1 MTSALLPS
9 SFAGPPTS
17 AQFSQAERA
26 AWDATRAADTSCPT
40 PAQGGVDIN
49 LGQLVCG
56 ALKSDSIPQSLCR
69 ACGNQDAE
77 IVAWNLLRLAVAS
90 SYDTTMQA
98 LVDTIVTCCDSALAR
113 AGRTI
118 GLAQPGA
125 GIAGVLAVWSSSGA
139 RVRVETRAPPTEN
152 AASGA
157 IDISL
162 SPGATVPTIR
172 AVPLPPGAALGTTIT
187 AQVQPSHEEIEE
199 FEREL
204 SRLRYLTAPRIFVA
218 ASGQE
223 PVLLNPRAA
232 VGDDVPR
239 VYVTYGTRDGFT
251 VRFLGMPITVP
262 ELLWQF
268 SVPFTW
274 RPTPLGGAG
283 TPLLPIR
290 TGLHRRPPLASGS
303 ARLRGPVYAQNTL
316 RAVLL
321 VGGVVVFCEPAAL
334 VEGPPDFDLG
344 IDDFD
349 LLFEEDRAA
358 AKSWFHE
365 AIAGHDMVISLP
377 GSVRTTSGRGGLDH
391 GALRELADEVTRFVA
406 DMDIKERQR
415 GTVVA
420 LQLAVRA
427 IERAH
432 GARAGTAHGGSVWR
446 RLQSVVQGTASRGL
460 AVPFWA
466 WRLVWKKF
474 AESTRAPCFPALTTD
489 GRVSEAASAIV
500 ARLAL
505 EGGGEVA
512 GSDAEGTHFT
522 ILRDADLQAPT
533 SGGTVLAANG
543 TPFPSGVL
551 WVSSSPDEYGEGYAG
566 VTGALLWPHSQP
578 TMGLIA
584 YLAPFGTKELL
595 TGEGALKQIGVAP
608 PEATRRFAWSVFR
621 RTKLAALAGASGRDI
636 PLWVDLGKF
645 KLCAVT
651 DEAASPANSSAHSAA
666 LAEFMRVA
674 ADTDTPLL
682 FPEQWTPCALGTVRF
697 SVESTPLLDVSTDS
711 LPRFSGLGFALQA
724 VTLLTCAFLYIKL
737 PKLGETTA
745 TKFQQRA
752 DLVLVELANVIV
764 RAGVPAERLLGLVA
778 QASARLAF
786 PLANDVAKLVLPS
799 DLPGATAHSFARLG
813 DAATTRELVVE
824 WLSGDAITANL
835 LGLVQTRLLELLLPG
850 ETPKR
855 TPSVSTHRQPSGTSL
870 GAVLRTVLL
879 EGQQAADRL
888 LSPNARA
895 TQGRVPR
902 VPLPA
907 GVRRIIAAR
916 SGTSPAASVLIELWK
931 NARAQ
936 PSRTPVSVTIEPLIA
951 SLVPREA
958 ELGNV
963 FSRLTVA
970 NGVGLACPAA
980 LHGALVRMVVPFLSA
995 VPSLTKGIARG
1006 VGFFAALRHPFTAV
1020 EVRIGSRVVL
1030 LEPRRSRDGAALVDA
1045 DITVSSRDDGSL
1057 STMVSV
1063 QCLSADY
1070 PEAAI
1075 EWQVQSET
1083 LLSLLVLPGDSF
1095 QLNGAAEHGRARTQ
1109 VGKSNELSLFF
1120 VPGECESWVVDADT
1134 SDPVCPLSWFVRDAV
1149 TRGQLPAWVLDA
1161 TAHGLLVSANA
1172 AAERTETRPGARTAA
1187 LPTLNLPH
1195 ILRVR
1200 ADVSSAPVI
1209 HARAAGDA
1217 AFSGPI
1223 QTPVLLGPGTRAD
1236 EVKLSTAG
1244 LGPSVLHYLI
1254 SVRLFTFV
1262 RKHRPE
1268 LAAQYVPGV
1277 LWSGT
1282 LTHQHRGADPRVMS
1296 RAHAMPSR
1304 ASLLHP
1310 DPNSYGDAAEFWMS
1324 FPLLFGHLG
1333 AAGGDLRVQT
1343 VRDELVQLEGAGTDA
1358 VEQAAREILFVSV
1371 SAENDPGIKE
1381 AIAGAR
1387 RMLLIWH
1394 ARRAAE
1400 RTVAASLARRAY
1412 TEVKTLISNM
1422 NGVRNDG
1429 PGPHVL
1435 ALTALAARAAN
1446 RVVWVPRENDT
1457 DSAASPVAVS
1467 AESAGGPS
1475 FAAVAV
1481 LPLAFGDRFPESI
1494 STAVPN
1500 APDLIRTH
1508 GLSPTALAWLA
1519 LGHEWDFTPE
1529 AAVAAGNRDAGRPG
1543 LVAATK
1549 IYVVPAPALAP
1560 VVQTMG
1566 TQRDLVKALDWRPLV
1581 KATRFVPR

>member
-1 MTSALLPS
+1 MTSTLLPS

-232 VGDDVPR
+232 AGDDVPR

-274 RPTPLGGAG
+274 RPTPLGGPG

-290 TGLHRRPPLASGS
+290 TGLHHRPPLASGS

-349 LLFEEDRAA
+349 LLFEKDRAA

-365 AIAGHDMVISLP
+365 AIAGKDMVISLP

-391 GALRELADEVTRFVA
+391 GALRELADEVVRFVA
-406 DMDIKERQR
+406 DMDIGERQ
-415 GTVVA
+415 GGAVVA

-474 AESTRAPCFPALTTD
+474 TEATRAPCFPALTAD

-505 EGGGEVA
+505 EGGAIDGD
-512 GSDAEGTHFT
+512 DAEGTRFT
-522 ILRDADLQAPT
+522 VLRDADLQAPT
-533 SGGTVLAANG
+533 SGGTILAANG

-551 WVSSSPDEYGEGYAG
+551 WVGSDHGGYSKGFAG

-584 YLAPFGTKELL
+584 YLDPFGTKELL
-595 TGEGALKQIGVAP
+595 AGEGGGLPFKQIGAAP

-621 RTKLAALAGASGRDI
+621 RTKLAALAGASGRDV
-636 PLWVDLGKF
+636 PLWVDLGQF

-651 DEAASPANSSAHSAA
+651 DETAPQAGSSAHSAA

-697 SVESTPLLDVSTDS
+697 SVTGTPLRDMSTDS

-724 VTLLTCAFLYIKL
+724 ITLLTCAYLFTNQ
-737 PKLGETTA
+737 LGLEDSTENF
-745 TKFQQRA
+745 KQRA

-778 QASARLAF
+778 QAAARLAF
-786 PLANDVAKLVLPS
+786 PVANDVAKYILPG
-799 DLPGATAHSFARLG
+799 DLPQATARSFARLG

-824 WLSGDAITANL
+824 WLLGDAVTANL

-850 ETPKR
+850 ETAKR
-855 TPSVSTHRQPSGTSL
+855 KPSVSTHRQPSGTSL

-936 PSRTPVSVTIEPLIA
+936 PSRASVSVVIDPLIA

-963 FSRLTVA
+963 FSRLTVT
-970 NGVGLACPAA
+970 NGVGLACPAT

-1070 PEAAI
+1070 PEATA
-1075 EWQVQSET
+1075 EWQTQSET
-1083 LLSLLVLPGDSF
+1083 LLSLLVPHGDSF
-1095 QLNGAAEHGRARTQ
+1095 QLNGEAVPGRARTP
-1109 VGKSNELSLFF
+1109 VGKSSELSLFF

-1134 SDPVCPLSWFVRDAV
+1134 SEPVCPLSWFVRDAV
-1149 TRGQLPAWVLDA
+1149 ARGQLPAWVLDA

-1195 ILRVR
+1195 MLRVR
-1200 ADVSSAPVI
+1200 ADVSSATVI
-1209 HARAAGDA
+1209 RARAASDA

-1223 QTPVLLGPGTRAD
+1223 QAGVRLGPGPGAK
-1236 EVKLSTAG
+1236 EVQLSTAG

-1268 LAAQYVPGV
+1268 LAAQYIPGV

-1282 LTHQHRGADPRVMS
+1282 LTHQHRGANPRVMS
-1296 RAHAMPSR
+1296 RAHAMPSG

-1324 FPLLFGHLG
+1324 FPLLFGHRG
-1333 AAGGDLRVQT
+1333 TAGGELRVQT
-1343 VRDELVQLEGAGTDA
+1343 VRDELVQLEDAGTDA
-1358 VEQAAREILFVSV
+1358 VEQAASEILFVSM
-1371 SAENDPGIKE
+1371 SAENDPGIEE
-1381 AIAGAR
+1381 AIRGAR

-1394 ARRAAE
+1394 ARRTAE
-1400 RTVAASLARRAY
+1400 RAVAASLARRARI
-1412 TEVKTLISNM
+1412 EVKTLIGNM
-1422 NGVRNDG
+1422 EGVANNAD
-1429 PGPHVL
+1429 GPHVP
-1435 ALTALAARAAN
+1435 ALAALSARGAN
-1446 RVVWVPRENDT
+1446 SVVWVPRENDT
-1457 DSAASPVAVS
+1457 DSAASPVAVRV
-1467 AESAGGPS
+1467 ELPDEPS

-1481 LPLAFGDRFPESI
+1481 LPLAVGDRFPNSI
-1494 STAVPN
+1494 PTAVLTG
-1500 APDLIRTH
+1500 PDLVTNQ

-1529 AAVAAGNRDAGRPG
+1529 AAVAAGTRDAGRPE
-1543 LVAATK
+1543 LVVATK
-1549 IYVVPAPALAP
+1549 NYVAPAAGGAK
-1560 VVQTMG
+1560 MRI
-1566 TQRDLVKALDWRPLV
+1566 QRRLMKALQWGPLAD
-1581 KATRFVPR
+1581 ATRFVPR